1 MKKSKKLL
9 VLGGSPFQVPLIEKA
24 KEMGLYVITCDY
36 LPENPGHAL
45 ADEYRNASTTD
56 KEAILALARELE
68 IDAITTFCSDPAV
81 PTVGYVADQLG
92 LPGPSLQSVEQLTEK
107 DKFRRLM
114 QQEGLNVPACFT
126 VKAGEELPKGINP
139 AQRYI
144 VKPVDSSGSKGITQS
159 TGEVEPLKQAVD
171 YALQFSRAERCIIED
186 FIDGKQVH
194 GDAFVKGGKL
204 IYHYL
209 GDHYFF
215 TDTNSFI
222 PISTRWPASISDSA
236 MQSIVEQTET
246 LVKAAGYLD
255 GPVNIEARID
265 SDEKAYI
272 IEIGPRNGGNF
283 VPIIQQ
289 RLSGFDFTKAV
300 IDIALGKRVVSTSSE
315 SFAAG
320 AYYILHAKKEGK
332 FYGVVI
338 NSKLE
343 ECLFF
348 KKIFKN
354 KNDEIKHYTGSD
366 QTIGVLLFDFK
377 GSNFKDMS
385 ADKIFD
391 LINLK
396 ADYNE

>member
-1 MKKSKKLL
+1 MKQPKKLL

-45 ADEYRNASTTD
+45 ADEYHNASTTD
-56 KEAILALARELE
+56 KEAILSLARKLE

-92 LPGPSLQSVEQLTEK
+92 LPGPRLASVEQLTEK
-107 DKFRRLM
+107 DKFRSLM
-114 QQEGLNVPACFT
+114 QKVGLNVPACFT
-126 VKAGEELPKGINP
+126 VKAGELPEGIDP
-139 AQRYI
+139 SQRYI

-159 TGEVEPLKQAVD
+159 TGEAEPLEQAIN
-171 YALQFSRAERCIIED
+171 YALQFSRAGRCIIEG

-194 GDAFVKGGKL
+194 GDAFVKDGKL

-236 MQSIVEQTET
+236 MQSVVAQTEK
-246 LVKAAGYLD
+246 LLQAAGYLN
-255 GPVNIEARID
+255 GPINIEARIG
-265 SDEKAYI
+265 SDDKAYI

-289 RLSGFDFTKAV
+289 HLSGFDFTKAV
-300 IDIALGKRVVSTSSE
+300 IDIALGLNYTASVKVRYM
-315 SFAAG
+315 AG
-320 AYYILHAKKEGK
+320 AHYILHSARDGILKSIAVPEELKKHLFYAQYFKKEGDLIAK
-332 FYGVVI
+332 YQGSGQSLGVCLFNFN
-338 NSKLE
+338 NSKLRDDLMNE
-343 ECLFF
+343 YLP
-348 KKIFKN
+348 KV
-354 KNDEIKHYTGSD
+354 EIR
-366 QTIGVLLFDFK
+366 
-377 GSNFKDMS
+377 
-385 ADKIFD
+385 
-391 LINLK
+391 
-396 ADYNE
+396 